1 MPALAIW
8 TAADGLLS
16 AVAPLG
22 LAAATGTAL
31 MVDLDPNGPDYPG
44 ASSLAELV
52 AEAPRRADLVPGR
65 TGTAVLRNGGIGVAE
80 SREVIEALIVGWPHL
95 VLRVPTPETAAGVAP
110 LVPVRPLLPGILA
123 PQVETPS
130 VYQRTGFAAG
140 PTGPGPLLPRPRPR
154 LLNSLLNGTVE
165 PRSRW
170 IAAWR
175 QVWRL
180 PWP

>member
-22 LAAATGTAL
+22 LAAAAGTAL
-31 MVDLDPNGPDYPG
+31 MVDLDPHGPDYPG
-44 ASSLAELV
+44 GASLAELV

-65 TGTAVLRNGGIGVAE
+65 AGTAVLRNGGVGVAE
-80 SREVIEALIVGWPHL
+80 AREVVEALIVGWPHL
-95 VLRVPTPETAAGVAP
+95 VLRVSTPEAAAELAP

-123 PQVETPS
+123 PRVESPC
-130 VYQRTGFAAG
+130 VYQKTGFSAS
-140 PTGPGPLLPRPRPR
+140 PPGPGPLLPRPRPR
-154 LLNSLLNGTVE
+154 LLANLLNGTLE

-170 IAAWR
+170 VTAWR

-180 PWP
+180 PWR